1 MHAISCCS
9 DRSDTGFASAARS
22 TPGQSRVLRS
32 GARRHLHV
40 SANTGDGYTP
50 APTAII
56 IINCNNSKLTYRQ
69 EIALPQPF
77 SLPASRR
84 NSYGFL
90 TSCWN
95 SYGTPLSTEAR
106 EGIWLRSMARCVPI
120 PAPAGRAAARAP
132 PPLLTALGPLPRNN
146 ARTLRPRAH
155 LRGAARGSTARG
167 RAGPLPPAGRGT
179 ARAAGVGVV
188 HVAEP
193 VCGPVR
199 TGRQA
204 RGGRGSARGRV
215 SPRGAVP
222 PHGPGRRASPRVSP
236 HGSEGARAALA
247 RPLAQRKGGK
257 RGASGP
263 ARAPRGAARAR
274 GGGGAAARDGVRG
287 AAPRFLGAHRGSDA
301 RGKTARALGP
311 PPGRPRGGRQH
322 ARTDGRHGSAA
333 GRPRRATKRRRGF
346 HGTPFRLATRRRSS
360 RPRAQR
366 SLPAPGGPGGRSRGR
381 RSAAQRRERF
391 ARFILLV
398 IHRRYKRA
406 KTETFLNG
414 AGTGIKYS
422 VPRT

>member
-106 EGIWLRSMARCVPI
+106 EGIWLRSIARCVPI

-132 PPLLTALGPLPRNN
+132 PPLLTALRPLPRNN

-167 RAGPLPPAGRGT
+167 RAGPLTPAGRGT

-188 HVAEP
+188 HGAEP

-204 RGGRGSARGRV
+204 RGGRGSTRGRV

-236 HGSEGARAALA
+236 HGSEGARAAVA

-274 GGGGAAARDGVRG
+274 RRRSGGTRRGPRGGSALPRRASRLGRAREDGARPRASARASARGSAARTDRRTARECRGAPAARDKTSSGFSRDTLP
-287 AAPRFLGAHRGSDA
+287 PRDPPALLPP
-301 RGKTARALGP
+301 ARAALSPG
-311 PPGRPRGGRQH
+311 PGRPRRPLP
-322 ARTDGRHGSAA
+322 RT
-333 GRPRRATKRRRGF
+333 
-346 HGTPFRLATRRRSS
+346 
-360 RPRAQR
+360 AQR
-366 SLPAPGGPGGRSRGR
+366 CP
-381 RSAAQRRERF
+381 
-391 ARFILLV
+391 
-398 IHRRYKRA
+398 
-406 KTETFLNG
+406 KT
-414 AGTGIKYS
+414 
-422 VPRT
+422 